1 MLLARTRQLAL
12 REAHSKP
19 VSATALRLS
28 ASGSVA
34 YRTASPMTPSAATT
48 SVMENSGMKGIAAR
62 LYSTLPNHSNSSSN
76 PSSVFSDEPE
86 KPMQAGGSPSSDTPA
101 PVNPIHAHQPSHAF
115 PHQNTLNPSSL
126 VPSSALKNLTA
137 TALIASSLVFSA
149 TAKPAIALA
158 NPHPGAISMLEDAA
172 KWTAEEIGADFVSVD
187 YLDMVSFVE
196 NVKKDIASSESAQ
209 PPALPSSA
217 IHPSSIIVSKPFSPS
232 SYTPHKDASNN
243 LSNAFDDFEDD
254 EDFEED
260 EDEDS
265 GHRDNSRG
273 SGLFGNMINTSGPS
287 GAIHNHFNHTFPITV
302 KVVVDGKETPSDVS
316 VGGTQDPATRTV
328 VSNNNASSSLPAD
341 QFVASEK
348 ESILPLTMPA
358 STISSASKPTSGR
371 SRVRIN
377 IERPISAS
385 ESSISA
391 KAPYRLNADMWDRR
405 HFLANPDRN
414 HYNVELRSIHVE
426 KVMQDLLQIILEKS
440 VSIDKTTGEE
450 RKRRVVLYLKDTT
463 DTLKVAQ
470 ESGKRVLAGLL
481 NLVRVAR
488 DTHKVPIVLIA
499 GCSPSLFGDSSAGN
513 AGSLTSLAT
522 SANPEN
528 ALTLFELFDNTQFSR
543 LFTEKVVSSGSS
555 DIGSSNASSSSTSSS
570 GSGTEP
576 FSLVQSGHLFKTVL
590 DNLAHVFEK
599 IEVPPMVSV
608 VAPCDIS
615 AASDS
620 STLSE
625 DGKPQQQ
632 QQQVVVSPSWLRD
645 ATESLTKRHVELN
658 WRVIQLCAQAQGI
671 RFQSLVLE
679 DLLMCA
685 SSNGDDVIKHRG
697 RFPEEMDLLVSTLLG
712 HSVWSLDRVRRFVGL
727 AVGSQM
733 MVGVGRVG
741 ESAQSSDGVNV
752 DGRILVE
759 VGVTH
764 FIEALKVLKEE
775 TWGGLVFNATESAAI
790 KAAAAALQNSETSDL
805 SGKETE
811 AEARNRRGGKDGDEG
826 GSSLGITVDA
836 AANGGA
842 GSANPRTVTVAPIA
856 SLLSVSTSSTT
867 GASAAVQVG
876 GGTNVVDN
884 SSEGAIQRL
893 KANLKRKG
901 IKLNTYE
908 SKMLS
913 TVVTPASIPVEF
925 SHLVLP
931 PPTKLMLQTL
941 VSLPLMRPDLFQT
954 GILAKHSIAGVLM
967 FGPPGTGKTLLAKA
981 AAKSSG
987 ANFMAVALSDVF
999 DKYVGEGEKNVRAI
1013 FTLARKLSPCVVFL
1027 DEVDALFGARRGGD
1041 VTSSKREIINE
1052 FMSEWD
1058 GLNSNNKGVI
1068 VLGATNRPFDLDDA
1082 ILRRMPRRIL
1092 IDLPT
1097 EDQRKQILQVHLQD
1111 EQLENTVDLAD
1122 LAKRTNL
1129 YSGSD
1134 LKNVCISAALAAVKE
1149 SLVRESMVAT
1159 STVDAVS
1166 QISSNEIMKR
1176 LESLDDWKT
1185 IVDTSASSRPAAVA
1199 GVSKRVL
1206 SMVHF
1211 EVALKEVPP
1220 SLTDEMQTLIELR
1233 KWDDMYGDA
1242 GASGGKK
1249 KARGKKGW
1257 GFQEVL

>member
-1 MLLARTRQLAL
+1 MPQNGRLKRLVLILFPSIILTWCLLSRM
-12 REAHSKP
+12 SK
-19 VSATALRLS
+19 
-28 ASGSVA
+28 
-34 YRTASPMTPSAATT
+34 
-48 SVMENSGMKGIAAR
+48 K
-62 LYSTLPNHSNSSSN
+62 
-76 PSSVFSDEPE
+76 
-86 KPMQAGGSPSSDTPA
+86 
-101 PVNPIHAHQPSHAF
+101 VN
-115 PHQNTLNPSSL
+115 
-126 VPSSALKNLTA
+126 
-137 TALIASSLVFSA
+137 IAS
-149 TAKPAIALA
+149 T
-158 NPHPGAISMLEDAA
+158 
-172 KWTAEEIGADFVSVD
+172 
-187 YLDMVSFVE
+187 
-196 NVKKDIASSESAQ
+196 ESAQ
-209 PPALPSSA
+209 PPAAPTSV
-217 IHPSSIIVSKPFSPS
+217 IHPSSIIVSKPFSPA
-232 SYTPHKDASNN
+232 SYTPHKDAAASNN
-243 LSNAFDDFEDD
+243 LSSAFDDFEDD

-265 GHRDNSRG
+265 GHRDNARG
-273 SGLFGNMINTSGPS
+273 AGLFGNMINASGPS

-316 VGGTQDPATRTV
+316 VGGTQDPATRTF
-328 VSNNNASSSLPAD
+328 VSNNNASSSSAD
-341 QFVASEK
+341 QLVASEK

-440 VSIDKTTGEE
+440 ASIDKTSGEE

-522 SANPEN
+522 STNPEN

-555 DIGSSNASSSSTSSS
+555 DIGSPNSSSSSSSSS
-570 GSGTEP
+570 GGGTEP

-608 VAPCDIS
+608 VAPCDAT

-625 DGKPQQQ
+625 DGKQQQQ

-679 DLLMCA
+679 NLLICA

-697 RFPEEMDLLVSTLLG
+697 QFPEEMDSLVSTLLG

-741 ESAQSSDGVNV
+741 ESAQSGDGVNV

-790 KAAAAALQNSETSDL
+790 KAAAAALQNSGTGEIAS
-805 SGKETE
+805 KETE

-842 GSANPRTVTVAPIA
+842 GSANARTVTAAPIA

-876 GGTNVVDN
+876 AGTNVVDN

-913 TVVTPASIPVEF
+913 TVVTPG
-925 SHLVLP
+925 L
-931 PPTKLMLQTL
+931 KLFIWL
-941 VSLPLMRPDLFQT
+941 
-954 GILAKHSIAGVLM
+954 
-967 FGPPGTGKTLLAKA
+967 
-981 AAKSSG
+981 
-987 ANFMAVALSDVF
+987 
-999 DKYVGEGEKNVRAI
+999 NVD
-1013 FTLARKLSPCVVFL
+1013 FFVH
-1027 DEVDALFGARRGGD
+1027 
-1041 VTSSKREIINE
+1041 II
-1052 FMSEWD
+1052 
-1058 GLNSNNKGVI
+1058 
-1068 VLGATNRPFDLDDA
+1068 
-1082 ILRRMPRRIL
+1082 
-1092 IDLPT
+1092 
-1097 EDQRKQILQVHLQD
+1097 
-1111 EQLENTVDLAD
+1111 
-1122 LAKRTNL
+1122 
-1129 YSGSD
+1129 
-1134 LKNVCISAALAAVKE
+1134 C
-1149 SLVRESMVAT
+1149 
-1159 STVDAVS
+1159 
-1166 QISSNEIMKR
+1166 
-1176 LESLDDWKT
+1176 
-1185 IVDTSASSRPAAVA
+1185 
-1199 GVSKRVL
+1199 
-1206 SMVHF
+1206 
-1211 EVALKEVPP
+1211 
-1220 SLTDEMQTLIELR
+1220 
-1233 KWDDMYGDA
+1233 
-1242 GASGGKK
+1242 
-1249 KARGKKGW
+1249 
-1257 GFQEVL
+1257 

>member
-1 MLLARTRQLAL
+1 M
-12 REAHSKP
+12 
-19 VSATALRLS
+19 
-28 ASGSVA
+28 
-34 YRTASPMTPSAATT
+34 
-48 SVMENSGMKGIAAR
+48 
-62 LYSTLPNHSNSSSN
+62 
-76 PSSVFSDEPE
+76 
-86 KPMQAGGSPSSDTPA
+86 GSPSSDTPSA
-101 PVNPIHAHQPSHAF
+101 SNAVHAQQPSHAF
-115 PHQNTLNPSSL
+115 PQQITLNPSSL

-158 NPHPGAISMLEDAA
+158 NPHPGSISMLEDAA

-196 NVKKDIASSESAQ
+196 NVKKNIASSESAQ
-209 PPALPSSA
+209 PPAAPTSL
-217 IHPSSIIVSKPFSPS
+217 IHPSSIVVSKPFSPS
-232 SYTPHKDASNN
+232 SYTPHKDAAASNN

-273 SGLFGNMINTSGPS
+273 AGIFGNMINASGPS

-302 KVVVDGKETPSDVS
+302 KVVVDGKEAPSDVS
-316 VGGTQDPATRTV
+316 VGGTQDPISRTV
-328 VSNNNASSSLPAD
+328 VSNNNASSSSAD
-341 QFVASEK
+341 QFVPSEK

-358 STISSASKPTSGR
+358 STISSSASKPTSGR

-426 KVMQDLLQIILEKS
+426 KVMEDLLRIILEKS
-440 VSIDKTTGEE
+440 VSIDKTSGEE

-488 DTHKVPIVLIA
+488 DTHKVPIVLVA

-513 AGSLTSLAT
+513 AGSLSSLAT

-528 ALTLFELFDNTQFSR
+528 ALTAFELFDNTQFSR

-555 DIGSSNASSSSTSSS
+555 DIESSNSSSSSSS
-570 GSGTEP
+570 NNGTEP

-608 VAPCDIS
+608 VAPCDVA

-620 STLSE
+620 TTLSD
-625 DGKPQQQ
+625 DGKQQQQ

-671 RFQSLVLE
+671 RFQSLVLD

-697 RFPEEMDLLVSTLLG
+697 LFPEEMDSLVSTLLG

-727 AVGSQM
+727 SVGSQM

-741 ESAQSSDGVNV
+741 ESAQSSEGATA

-790 KAAAAALQNSETSDL
+790 KAAAAALQNSGTGELTS
-805 SGKETE
+805 KESD

-826 GSSLGITVDA
+826 GSSLGLTVDA

-867 GASAAVQVG
+867 GAAAAGVQVG
-876 GGTNVVDN
+876 AGTNVVDN
-884 SSEGAIQRL
+884 GSEGAIQRL

-1111 EQLENTVDLAD
+1111 EQLESTVDLAD
-1122 LAKRTNL
+1122 LAKRTSL

-1159 STVDAVS
+1159 SSVDAVS
-1166 QISSNEIMKR
+1166 QVSSNEIMKR
-1176 LESLDDWKT
+1176 LESLDDWKS
-1185 IVDTSASSRPAAVA
+1185 IVDTSATSRPATAAVA